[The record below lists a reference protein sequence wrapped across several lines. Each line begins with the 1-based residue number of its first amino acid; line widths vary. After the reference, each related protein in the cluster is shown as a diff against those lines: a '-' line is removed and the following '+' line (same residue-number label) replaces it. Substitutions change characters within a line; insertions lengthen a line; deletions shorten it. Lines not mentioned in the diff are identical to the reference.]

1 MGASPRVSVLMPVHN
16 GERFVEEAVESIL
29 GQTFG
34 DYEFIIL
41 DDGSTDDTGA
51 ILRRCADPRIV
62 RIDQGHSGLAA
73 SLNRGLSVARGDYI
87 ARMDSDDRALPER
100 LEREVAFLD
109 RHPEVGI
116 VGTAFRPIDQNGRV
130 GELRRLPQEHIDIRW
145 ASLLANPFAHPTV
158 AFRRDLLDR
167 HGLSY
172 DGWLAAVEDYD
183 LWTRMLRHTRGANLR
198 EPLLHY
204 REHGASVTGRQRE
217 MQLRNHDAIAFRTI
231 REVISSSEISL
242 SEVSRLRCLFTAGDE
257 RESGPESRRA
267 EIAEHYLDLLDAFIE
282 LCPGEAG
289 VGALRRREALRVA
302 RLALRPPL
310 PSGWR
315 RLLGRALAMDP
326 GLPWRFLADLSMA
339 AGRRL
344 RRSLNATQ
352 PGPTR

>member
-1 MGASPRVSVLMPVHN
+1 M
-16 GERFVEEAVESIL
+16 
-29 GQTFG
+29 
-34 DYEFIIL
+34 
-41 DDGSTDDTGA
+41 
-51 ILRRCADPRIV
+51 
-62 RIDQGHSGLAA
+62 DQGHSGLAA
-73 SLNRGLSVARGDYI
+73 SLNRGLSVARGEYI

-158 AFRRDLLDR
+158 AFR
-167 HGLSY
+167 
-172 DGWLAAVEDYD
+172 
-183 LWTRMLRHTRGANLR
+183 
-198 EPLLHY
+198 
-204 REHGASVTGRQRE
+204 
-217 MQLRNHDAIAFRTI
+217 TI
-231 REVISSSEISL
+231 REVISSSGISL

-352 PGPTR
+352 PGRTR